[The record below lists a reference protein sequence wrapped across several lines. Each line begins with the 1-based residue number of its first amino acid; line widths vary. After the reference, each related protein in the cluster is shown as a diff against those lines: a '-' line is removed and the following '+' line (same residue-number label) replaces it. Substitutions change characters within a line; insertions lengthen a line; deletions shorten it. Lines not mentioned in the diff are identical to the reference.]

1 MIDVDTITSIP
12 WVVVQSDWIDLV
24 KTDLEG
30 IIKVYALHRCSSGLS
45 PAVVQVH
52 SIAQGNHMIRICC
65 KKMKT
70 QQALMV

>member
-12 WVVVQSDWIDLV
+12 SVVVQSDWIDSV

-30 IIKVYALHRCSSGLS
+30 IINMLFIS
-45 PAVVQVH
+45 VVQVH
-52 SIAQGNHMIRICC
+52 SIAHGNHTIRICC